1 MAATACCFC
10 GRTVDQVT
18 HLVQGPD
25 LFICDICVDA
35 CVDTLATKDHGW
47 RARQIDYLLRLRN
60 RRTLPS
66 PPSSNEHPENRA
78 VGDNE

>member
-1 MAATACCFC
+1 MTALRHKAVIRYLWIWHPNANIALARQQPIVTMAATACCFC

-18 HLVQGPD
+18 HLIEGPD

-47 RARQIDYLLRLRN
+47 GER
-60 RRTLPS
+60 
-66 PPSSNEHPENRA
+66 
-78 VGDNE
+78 